1 MKYFEVT
8 NDKKILQIDD
18 SYKNLVLK
26 RKTTVAIKEQSN
38 PVSYRQKAFYIDI
51 PTESDEILI
60 AARPVGT
67 HDRGFIL
74 TVTRAGAP
82 ARITVA
88 ESDYD
93 DPSPVGQQFE
103 VYFFSTTYSLKN
115 NNHAG
120 LQVFDANGKTIFD
133 SEYNYFKP
141 VYAQFGT
148 MHITAL
154 SVSGF
159 DGDNYYSWLGRP
171 YKQLVDIPNGKQYAV
186 AQTLA
191 PWYNWYYHPQTGGEI
206 AILGYRFIDNAV
218 WLYSFPIYNSAG
230 YDTTITAPATWKE
243 MDMRVNYLVIDVT
256 NF

>member
-1 MKYFEVT
+1 MKYFEVI
-8 NDKKILQIDD
+8 NDKNVLQIDD

-26 RKTTVAIKEQSN
+26 RKTTATISEHNN
-38 PVSYRQKAFYIDI
+38 PISYDSAFYVDI
-51 PTESDEILI
+51 PTENDEILI

-67 HDRGFIL
+67 NDRGFIL
-74 TVTRAGAP
+74 TITRAGAP

-103 VYFFSTTYSLKN
+103 VYFFSPNHPLKN

-120 LQVFDANGKTIFD
+120 LQVFDANGKTVFD
-133 SEYNYFKP
+133 SAYNYFKP

-148 MHITAL
+148 MHIIARD
-154 SVSGF
+154 VVGF

-171 YKQLVDIPNGKQYAV
+171 YKHLKDIPNGRQYAV
-186 AQTLA
+186 AQTLT

-206 AILGYRFIDNAV
+206 AVLGYRFLDNAV
-218 WLYSFPIYNSAG
+218 WLHSFPIYNSG
-230 YDTTITAPATWKE
+230 GKDTTITAPTMWKE
-243 MDMRVNYLVIDVT
+243 MDVRVNYLIVDVT